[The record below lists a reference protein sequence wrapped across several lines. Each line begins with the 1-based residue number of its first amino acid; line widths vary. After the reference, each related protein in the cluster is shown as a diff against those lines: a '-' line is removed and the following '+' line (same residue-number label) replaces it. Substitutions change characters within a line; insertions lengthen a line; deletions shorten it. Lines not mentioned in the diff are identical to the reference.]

1 MSSKQSQF
9 ELVDFA
15 EIRNDRPKVM
25 AVDSSFLRSPP
36 TDSEFICSQWLQN
49 SPGKFEAFQRCYR
62 GLVGDGI
69 PVGRVVD
76 IGGGLNHITE
86 HLLESRE
93 YVLVDPIHHL
103 STGEKKLLTRLG
115 GDWLLKQ
122 DWADSNFNNCD
133 MIVANDLFPNV
144 DFRIGKFLRTVHN
157 SNAFG
162 LRMVLTLHHDER
174 ALHVKRD
181 ETGES
186 LTVIPLPVREVVR
199 ELELFA
205 PNVDFRQLLA
215 RPNHQSGWRNGRY
228 MYFLQFQRQLTR
240 VWGSLECGGL

>member
-1 MSSKQSQF
+1 MTQTQF
-9 ELVDFA
+9 QLIDFV
-15 EIRNDRPKVM
+15 EIRDDRPKVV
-25 AVDSSFLRSPP
+25 AVDSSFLMSPP
-36 TDSEFICSQWLQN
+36 NDSDLICSQWLRN

-62 GLVGDGI
+62 GLVGGGI
-69 PVGRVVD
+69 PKGRIVD
-76 IGGGLNHITE
+76 VGGGLNHITE
-86 HLLESRE
+86 HLLESGG

-103 STGEKKLLTRLG
+103 STGEKKLLTRIG
-115 GDWLLKQ
+115 EKDWLVKQ

-144 DFRIGKFLRTVHN
+144 DFRIGKFLRTVHD
-157 SNAFG
+157 SNAFE
-162 LRMVLTLHHDER
+162 LRMVLTVHHDER

-199 ELELFA
+199 ELESFA

-215 RPNHQSGWRNGRY
+215 RPNHQSGWPNGRY
-228 MYFLQFQRQLTR
+228 MYFLQFKRQLTR
-240 VWGSLECGGL
+240 VGGSLEGRGF